1 MHLEILS
8 YIPNKNKRLDD
19 LRDIFFKTTKAELNS
34 EEERQNLFDKYAA
47 PYIENWPDYVFFACD
62 EASGRTMGYL
72 TGCEDSKKAI
82 EVLSTKQKSYTL
94 FSDLYLRFPAHLHV
108 DIHPDFQGKGVGT
121 FLLQE
126 FVIEMKKK
134 GLRGLH
140 ILTAPGD
147 SSVQFY
153 LRNKFKFQVV
163 RSFNGREI
171 LFMGL
176 NF

>member
-8 YIPNKNKRLDD
+8 YIPNKKARLED
-19 LRDIFFKTTKAELNS
+19 LRDIFFKTTKAQLNS

-47 PYIENWPDYVFFACD
+47 PYIKNWPDYVFFACD
-62 EASGRTMGYL
+62 ESSGRTMGYL
-72 TGCEDSKKAI
+72 TGCDDSKNAI
-82 EVLSTKQKSYTL
+82 DILSAVQKSYSL
-94 FSDLYLRFPAHLHV
+94 FADLYSRFPAHLHV
-108 DIHPDFQGKGVGT
+108 DVHPDFQGKGVGT

-126 FVIEMKKK
+126 FIIEMKKS
-134 GLRGLH
+134 GAAGLH

-147 SSVQFY
+147 SSVDFY

-163 RSFNGREI
+163 RSFNDREI

-176 NF
+176 SF